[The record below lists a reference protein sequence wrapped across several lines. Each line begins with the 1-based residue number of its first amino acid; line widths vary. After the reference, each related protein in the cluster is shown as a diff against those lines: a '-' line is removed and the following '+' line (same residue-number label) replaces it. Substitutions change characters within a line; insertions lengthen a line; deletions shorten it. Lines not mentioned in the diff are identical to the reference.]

1 MIGLFII
8 DLFDLK
14 RQGSM
19 KQNSHQP
26 RFKIGFLLLL
36 ALLPTLACAS
46 GPSSVLGPDIPY
58 SVLVE
63 SEQSLTLDEAR
74 QSLQDIDR
82 SQRDIF
88 AAGYVDDVFWLTFHI
103 PQRAFREGEQ
113 WLRLAPNYLDH
124 LRLYYREAGSGES
137 WQIREVGDLSPSP
150 RGDLDYRFP
159 VLRLPSPEGGDG
171 YEFIARVQSTSATLL
186 YATLWDPGSFLN
198 AASLQDTI
206 WGFYFGLAALSTLL
220 ALYLALAFGGRLLW
234 SIFAFSVS
242 YLVVACIQ
250 GHVDWLL
257 PLTGFHLQHYLTSV
271 SVLLAYPALLWVA
284 AEGLRLR
291 EHLPRVYTWVTG
303 TAVAIS
309 MLLVSIPLGFF
320 GRAMTIQGAVY
331 FCTAIAL
338 LLIAAY
344 IIWIERF
351 KLSTLLMAA
360 SPLLLMAASVM
371 ALSSVYGLIRFDA
384 DVYLLWQYMLVV
396 NMLLVMGI
404 AISRIL
410 RQRREQEANEQLA
423 HELDVEREARFH
435 QRQFMGMVSHEFRTP
450 LSIMS
455 ATLQNL
461 QGGDLEREQQKTR
474 FQKMER
480 AVDRLAQLTDNCLA
494 DARLSAGSL
503 YVERH
508 SIRVDELIHSAAAI
522 VSLSDRHQLK
532 ITVDGKAIQKPDLEG
547 PEISIDP
554 ALIRIALAN
563 VMDNAVKYSGSGIVY
578 VECWTDGERTVIS
591 VSDEGEGIPESL
603 VPYIFER
610 YRRTVGGQAGNQ
622 GVGLGL
628 YVARQI
634 VEAHAGH
641 LELADNSKR
650 GCRFVFTI
658 PQHRRGA
665 E

>member
-1 MIGLFII
+1 MRDCLQPGLQFC
-8 DLFDLK
+8 L
-14 RQGSM
+14 
-19 KQNSHQP
+19 
-26 RFKIGFLLLL
+26 LLLL
-36 ALLPTLACAS
+36 ALLPILANAS
-46 GPSSVLGPDIPY
+46 EPSSVLGPDIPY
-58 SVLVE
+58 GLIVE
-63 SEQSLTLDEAR
+63 REQSLTFNEAR
-74 QSLQDIDR
+74 QRLQGVEH
-82 SQRDIF
+82 SQKDIF
-88 AAGYVDDVFWLTFHI
+88 AAGYVDDVYWLTFHI
-103 PQRAFREGEQ
+103 PQRAFQEGEQ

-124 LRLYYREAGSGES
+124 LRLYYRESGSEGS
-137 WQIREVGDLSPSP
+137 WRIREVGDLSPTP
-150 RGDLDYRFP
+150 RGDLNYRFP
-159 VLRLPSPEGGDG
+159 VLRLPAPASEEG
-171 YEFIARVQSTSATLL
+171 YEFIVRVQSTSATLL
-186 YATLWDPGSFLN
+186 YATVWDPGSFVN

-206 WGFYFGLAALSTLL
+206 WGFYFGLAVLSSVL
-220 ALYLALAFGGRLLW
+220 ALYLALAFGNRLLW
-234 SIFAFSVS
+234 SIFSFSVS

-257 PLTGFHLQHYLTSV
+257 PATGFHVQHYLTSI
-271 SVLLAYPALLWVA
+271 SVLLAYPTLLWVA

-291 EHLPRVYTWVTG
+291 EHLPRVYAWVIG
-303 TAVAIS
+303 TAIAITL
-309 MLLVSIPLGFF
+309 LLVSIPLDFF
-320 GRAMTIQGAVY
+320 GRAMMIQGAVY

-371 ALSSVYGLIRFDA
+371 ALSSVYGLIKFDA

-404 AISRIL
+404 AISRIF

-461 QGGDLEREQQKTR
+461 QGSELEREQQETR

-480 AVDRLAQLTDNCLA
+480 AVDRLTQLTDNCLA

-508 SIRVDELIHSAAAI
+508 STPVAELIHSAAAI

-532 ITVDGKAIQKPDLEG
+532 ITIDGNAIQNPDIEG

-563 VMDNAVKYSGSGIVY
+563 VMDNAVKYSGSGTVN
-578 VECWTDGERTVIS
+578 VGCWTGSERTVIS
-591 VSDEGEGIPESL
+591 VSDEGEGIAESL
-603 VPYIFER
+603 APYIFER
-610 YRRTVGGQAGNQ
+610 YRRTAAGHADNE

-628 YVARQI
+628 YVAWQI
-634 VEAHAGH
+634 VEAHGGR
-641 LELADNSKR
+641 LELAENSKR

-658 PQHRRGA
+658 PQNNRGA
-665 E
+665 G

>member
-1 MIGLFII
+1 MMGLFII

-26 RFKIGFLLLL
+26 RSMIGFLLLL
-36 ALLPTLACAS
+36 SLLPTLVCAS
-46 GPSSVLGPDIPY
+46 EPSLVLGPDIPY
-58 SVLVE
+58 NVLVE
-63 SEQSLTLDEAR
+63 NEQSLTFDEVR
-74 QSLQDIDR
+74 QRLQDVER
-82 SQRDIF
+82 SQREIF
-88 AAGYVDDVFWLTFHI
+88 AAGYVDDVFWLAFHI
-103 PQRAFREGEQ
+103 PQQTFQHGER

-124 LRLYYREAGSGES
+124 LRLYYREAGSGSS
-137 WQIREVGDLSPSP
+137 WQRREVGDLSPSP

-159 VLRLPSPEGGDG
+159 VLRLPSPERGDG
-171 YEFIARVQSTSATLL
+171 YEFIVRLQSTSATLL
-186 YATLWDPGSFLN
+186 HATVWDPGSFMN
-198 AASLQDTI
+198 AD
-206 WGFYFGLAALSTLL
+206 
-220 ALYLALAFGGRLLW
+220 RLLW
-234 SIFAFSVS
+234 SIFTFSVS
-242 YLVVACIQ
+242 YVVVACIQ

-257 PLTGFHLQHYLTSV
+257 PATGFHLQHYLTSI
-271 SVLLAYPALLWVA
+271 SVLLAYPTLLWVA

-291 EHLPRVYTWVTG
+291 EHLPRVYAWVIG
-303 TAVAIS
+303 TAIAIS
-309 MLLVSIPLGFF
+309 TLLISIPLDFF
-320 GRAMTIQGAVY
+320 GRAMMIQGAVY

-396 NMLLVMGI
+396 NMLLVMTI

-410 RQRREQEANEQLA
+410 RQRREEKANEQLA

-450 LSIMS
+450 ISIMS

-461 QGGDLEREQQKTR
+461 RGGELKREQQEVR

-480 AVDRLAQLTDNCLA
+480 AVDRLTQLTDNCLA

-503 YVERH
+503 YLERH
-508 SIRVDELIHSAAAI
+508 ATCLHELVHFAAAI
-522 VSLSDRHQLK
+522 ASLSDRHQLE
-532 ITVDGKAIQKPDLEG
+532 IVVDGHAMQQPILKGLRI
-547 PEISIDP
+547 IVDP
-554 ALIRIALAN
+554 ALMRIALAN
-563 VMDNAVKYSGSGIVY
+563 VIDNAVKYSVCGNVR
-578 VECWTDGERTVIS
+578 VECRTNDGFTTVS
-591 VSDEGEGIPESL
+591 VSDEGEGIPASIA
-603 VPYIFER
+603 PYIFER
-610 YRRTVGGQAGNQ
+610 YRRTSPGRANHQ

-634 VEAHAGH
+634 VEAHGGR
-641 LELADNSKR
+641 LELAENSKR
-650 GCRFVFTI
+650 GCRFDFTI
-658 PQHRRGA
+658 PQYGRGA
-665 E
+665 G